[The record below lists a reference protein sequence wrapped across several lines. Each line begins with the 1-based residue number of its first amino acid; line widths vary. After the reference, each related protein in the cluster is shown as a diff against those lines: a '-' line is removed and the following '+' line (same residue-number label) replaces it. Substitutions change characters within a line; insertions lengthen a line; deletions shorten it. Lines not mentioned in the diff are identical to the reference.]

1 MTRVLVG
8 IPTFD
13 GRVGRST
20 WESLWRLDRAGC
32 EVDCIA
38 KAGYGVAMARNR
50 IASDA
55 LDGGYDWLLMV
66 DDDVSLPRDA
76 LANLL
81 SHDVDVCMGWYL
93 NRYAIGGGRLA
104 CLFRDTPSLTMYT
117 ARELLVMR
125 DSGTHLVRVRGGGMG
140 CCLVRASVLRGLPFP
155 WFAWTDHGRPERSLP
170 DAYACTD
177 GIASTGEDVAF
188 CELLRRGGIPIHADA
203 RVACGHE
210 FREVRWPGEG

>member
-1 MTRVLVG
+1 MARQRGRGRDGGALTRVLVG

-38 KAGYGVAMARNR
+38 KTGYGVAMARNR

-55 LDGGYDWLLMV
+55 LDGG
-66 DDDVSLPRDA
+66 
-76 LANLL
+76 
-81 SHDVDVCMGWYL
+81 CMGWYL

-104 CLFRDTPSLTMYT
+104 CLFKDTPSLTMYT

-177 GIASTGEDVAF
+177 GIAATGEDVAF
-188 CELLRRGGIPIHADA
+188 CELLRRSGIPIHADA